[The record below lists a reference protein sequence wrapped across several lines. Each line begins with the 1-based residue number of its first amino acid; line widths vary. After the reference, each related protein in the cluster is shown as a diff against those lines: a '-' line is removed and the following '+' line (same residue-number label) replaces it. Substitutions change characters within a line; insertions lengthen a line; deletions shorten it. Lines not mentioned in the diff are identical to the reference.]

1 MAHNKYKTMILKKNK
16 FLMMN
21 LSDRNFLFKTII
33 LNLIQYKKIL
43 KIYFQI
49 FYKN

>member
-21 LSDRNFLFKTII
+21 LSDRNFLLNCVK
-33 LNLIQYKKIL
+33 LNLI
-43 KIYFQI
+43 
-49 FYKN
+49 